1 MLLIR
6 IILLTAVLFAGED
19 KKSELKNVQVL
30 PFTEKADI
38 MKYMKK
44 TIVPE
49 LGVKCKYC
57 HNLKDFSSDKNE
69 HKVEAREMMRMVMHI
84 NTNIMQPMGLHEVS
98 CWVCHRGQK
107 HPDENDEK

>member
-49 LGVKCKYC
+49 LGVKCKY
-57 HNLKDFSSDKNE
+57 
-69 HKVEAREMMRMVMHI
+69 
-84 NTNIMQPMGLHEVS
+84 
-98 CWVCHRGQK
+98 
-107 HPDENDEK
+107 